1 MPIPGDLLAQFTRR
15 YGRTPRVYRAP
26 GRVNVIGEH
35 TDYND
40 GFVLPAALDL
50 ATYAAIAPRGD
61 RRLRVSSL
69 AFGSSAEIDLEDP
82 SPRLRKDWSDY
93 VLGVALVLE
102 RARHRLVGA
111 DMLISGDL
119 PVGAGLSSSAALEV
133 ATGYAL
139 LTTAGIPV
147 DLVALAKWCRSAEND
162 VVGMGC
168 GIMDQLIS
176 CCGISGHA
184 VLIDCRSL
192 AMRPVRIDS
201 SVRLVIC
208 DTMVRHELT
217 SGQYELRRQECERGV
232 ALLSGP
238 LGAIASL
245 RDVSQE
251 DLAAHAEGLPA
262 PISRRCRHVISEN
275 ARVLRAVAALGCGD
289 LALCGRLM
297 SESHLSL
304 RDDYEVSC
312 AELDLM
318 VELAERVPGVLGS
331 RMTGGGF
338 GGCTVSLV
346 ETQAVDRFTETVGQ
360 AYRNATGKNPSIFA
374 CSPGPGV
381 GPAATSR
388 SMLPDFRRRDR
399 ENPCQ

>member
-1 MPIPGDLLAQFTRR
+1 MSIPRDLLAQFTRR
-15 YGRTPRVYRAP
+15 YGRTPQIFRAP

-40 GFVLPAALDL
+40 GFVLPSALEFC
-50 ATYAAIAPRGD
+50 TSVAIAPRDD
-61 RRLRVSSL
+61 RRLRVFSL
-69 AFGSSAEIDLEDP
+69 AFGASVEIDLDEP
-82 SPRLRKDWSDY
+82 APRLRKDWSDY

-102 RARHRLVGA
+102 GAGHRLAGA
-111 DMLISGDL
+111 DMMIGGDL

-139 LTTAGIPV
+139 LNTAGIPV
-147 DLVALAKWCRSAEND
+147 DLVALAIWCRSAEND

-176 CCGISGHA
+176 CCGVSGHA

-192 AMRPVRIDS
+192 GMRPVRIDS

-217 SGQYELRRQECERGV
+217 SGAYNLRRQECEQGV
-232 ALLSGP
+232 ALLSGS
-238 LGAIASL
+238 LGAIAAL
-245 RDVSQE
+245 RDVSQA
-251 DLAAHAEGLPA
+251 DLAAHADRLPE

-275 ARVLRAVAALGCGD
+275 ARVLRAVAALDCGD
-289 LALCGRLM
+289 LAHCGRLM

-304 RDDYEVSC
+304 RDDFEVSC

-318 VELAERVPGVLGS
+318 VELANRVPGVLGS

-346 ETQAVDRFTETVGQ
+346 ETQAVDRFTETVGH
-360 AYRNATGKNPSIFA
+360 AYRDATGKDPSIFA

-381 GPAATSR
+381 GPVAT
-388 SMLPDFRRRDR
+388 
-399 ENPCQ
+399 